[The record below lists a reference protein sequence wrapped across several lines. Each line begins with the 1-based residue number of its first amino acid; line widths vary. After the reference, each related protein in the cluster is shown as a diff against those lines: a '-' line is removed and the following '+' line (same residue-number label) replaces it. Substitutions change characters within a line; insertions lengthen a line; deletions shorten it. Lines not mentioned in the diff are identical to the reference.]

1 MDNWTGKGR
10 EGVLTRFDQLPAM
23 ARSNKV
29 ATIYMAQDF
38 SQMKKEY
45 GQNEAEA
52 ITSNLNNQFVGRM
65 ANLHTAWYVSR
76 SFSKEDRLMLPR
88 EGLSNNQPSSFNL
101 GLDGRTSAGS
111 TGNSVNYSLQE
122 RNRIYPQGST

>member
-1 MDNWTGKGR
+1 
-10 EGVLTRFDQLPAM
+10 M

-65 ANLHTAWYVSR
+65 ANLHTA
-76 SFSKEDRLMLPR
+76 
-88 EGLSNNQPSSFNL
+88 
-101 GLDGRTSAGS
+101 
-111 TGNSVNYSLQE
+111 
-122 RNRIYPQGST
+122 